1 MKSASGGRAIGRSGS
16 DWAARGVVLMTGFG
30 DDKRFGHGASLARR
44 DGLIRSPVSQSV
56 APGFGTLQG
65 NSSRWVNDT
74 I

>member
-1 MKSASGGRAIGRSGS
+1 
-16 DWAARGVVLMTGFG
+16 MTGFG